1 MNLIERL
8 ERYTRYANGDE
19 SCAGELA
26 VEDEILN
33 EIDFSKYDL
42 NNSYF
47 GGVVFNN
54 CDFSNV
60 YLSGTNFGGSTL
72 NKCIFKDN
80 RIVKA
85 EWDDMHYTDVV
96 ATGVDA
102 FRTTFMFGEY
112 KNVTF
117 KNCSFTKCMFN
128 NSSLVDVRFEKCKF
142 ESTSF
147 KGCKIKDVSFINCE
161 SDRGFLEDK

>member
-60 YLSGTNFGGSTL
+60 
-72 NKCIFKDN
+72 C
-80 RIVKA
+80 
-85 EWDDMHYTDVV
+85 
-96 ATGVDA
+96 
-102 FRTTFMFGEY
+102 
-112 KNVTF
+112 
-117 KNCSFTKCMFN
+117 
-128 NSSLVDVRFEKCKF
+128 FERCKF